1 MDYLAR
7 TTAPFGDDLWEQI
20 DNTVVEAAKKCIVGR
35 RFLPLYGPLGAGIQG
50 VNVDAQTKE
59 EEFEDDFVRTT
70 GRKFVELP
78 QLYADFMILWRDLEA
93 SQRMGT
99 PIDLSAVA
107 RAAQALAKTEDKMIF
122 FGNKALGLEGLLNA
136 QGITTMKREDWGTG
150 ENAFSNIAA
159 AASLLDEKGIIG
171 RYSLAMGPD
180 LYYQLQRIQPGTGMM
195 EIDRIRELLGG
206 RVFKSNT
213 LAGKALLVCSEA
225 QYMDLAVGQ
234 DMAAS
239 YLELV
244 DLNHHFRILETVA
257 LRVKNGEAIIVFE

>member
-1 MDYLAR
+1 
-7 TTAPFGDDLWEQI
+7 
-20 DNTVVEAAKKCIVGR
+20 
-35 RFLPLYGPLGAGIQG
+35 
-50 VNVDAQTKE
+50 
-59 EEFEDDFVRTT
+59 
-70 GRKFVELP
+70 
-78 QLYADFMILWRDLEA
+78 
-93 SQRMGT
+93 
-99 PIDLSAVA
+99 
-107 RAAQALAKTEDKMIF
+107 
-122 FGNKALGLEGLLNA
+122 
-136 QGITTMKREDWGTG
+136 
-150 ENAFSNIAA
+150 
-159 AASLLDEKGIIG
+159 
-171 RYSLAMGPD
+171 MGPD

-257 LRVKNGEAIIVFE
+257 LRVKNGEAIVVFE